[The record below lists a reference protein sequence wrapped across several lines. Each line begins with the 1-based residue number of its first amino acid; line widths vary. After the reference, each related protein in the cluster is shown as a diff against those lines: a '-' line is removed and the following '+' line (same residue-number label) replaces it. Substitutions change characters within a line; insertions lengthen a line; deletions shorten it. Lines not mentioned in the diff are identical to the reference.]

1 MGPHVPFAIFRKAD
15 ENMRYNKQI
24 LSNALAD
31 LGAKLGRVPTPKD
44 LTKGMATMKTYFR
57 WFGDW
62 DTALE
67 YAGYTKEIRERMEKE
82 AEEKAK
88 PIQVQY
94 VPKNGSDWR
103 NSRIINL
110 LPYDVYLVGADKTI
124 GPLKSEGSARITI
137 DVIKTRAESL
147 LRKQTGGVPIV
158 TTFRRNITVEV
169 GGQVISLSNTE
180 KKVFYIVPK
189 QIAKGAKIIGI
200 NASNLLYPRV
210 FLQRRDFC
218 NGAMFIHQLGIV
230 HSNKLWLDADAKK
243 KWEAARQNDPKPSRK

>member
-1 MGPHVPFAIFRKAD
+1 
-15 ENMRYNKQI
+15 MRYNKQI
-24 LSNALAD
+24 LSDALAD
-31 LGAKLGRVPTPKD
+31 LGARLGRVPTPKD

-82 AEEKAK
+82 AEKKARFEQGAQK
-88 PIQVQY
+88 I
-94 VPKNGSDWR
+94 GSDWR

-124 GPLKSEGSARITI
+124 GPLKSEGSARITT

-147 LRKQTGGVPIV
+147 LREQTGGVPIV

-169 GGQVISLSNTE
+169 GGQTIFLNNTE
-180 KKVFYIVPK
+180 KKIFYIVSK
-189 QIAKGAKIIGI
+189 QIAQGAKLIGI
-200 NASNLLYPRV
+200 NSGNLLYPRV
-210 FLQRRDFC
+210 FVQRRDFC
-218 NGAMFIHQLGIV
+218 DGAMFIHQLGIV
-230 HSNKLWLDADAKK
+230 HSNNLWLDTDARK
-243 KWEAARQNDPKPSRK
+243 KWEAARQNDPKPSKK